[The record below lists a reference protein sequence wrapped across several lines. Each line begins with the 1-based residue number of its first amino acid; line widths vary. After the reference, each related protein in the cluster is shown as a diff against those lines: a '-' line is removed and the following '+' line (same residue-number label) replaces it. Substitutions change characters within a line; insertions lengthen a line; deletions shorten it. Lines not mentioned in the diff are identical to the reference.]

1 MPKYLEC
8 QVRLFQR
15 TEVCPSQEAA
25 FYCVNEN
32 YPSLFWKIS
41 NGMDHIYFNFNSNFD
56 QIGTVQN
63 NMIARSGLRAK
74 LVSGNSS
81 FIMSSLTIEEPFR
94 FNSSTINCN
103 DEEVSVFNIGTYVKQ
118 TPNRICSVA
127 ISL

>member
-8 QVRLFQR
+8 QVRLFQK

-25 FYCVNEN
+25 FFCVYEN
-32 YPSLFWKIS
+32 RPSLFWKIS
-41 NGMDHIYFNFNSNFD
+41 NGMDHVYFNFNSNFD
-56 QIGTVQN
+56 QIGTVE
-63 NMIARSGLRAK
+63 AHSGLRAK

-103 DEEVSVFNIGTYVKQ
+103 DEEVLVFNIGTYV
-118 TPNRICSVA
+118 
-127 ISL
+127 